1 MPSLNTGNAILSNAI
16 AVDSSYNVGI
26 GGAASGSFKLQV
38 TGTSNLTGTVTLAT
52 TSGVLA
58 INTTGRPAGV
68 GGGDNGKVWSKQA
81 TSGNYGIATIASATD
96 SFTYIGHN
104 GTDALLGTSYG
115 TTGAYTDLVIQTADV
130 TRFRLSG
137 STGAATFSNTGSAS
151 YGLTIANSSD
161 NLRLRLGTTTGGYL
175 NIQGQITSSG
185 NPFNMSLQADGGNV
199 GIGTSTINASSGY
212 TMLRINGGSGSEFS
226 LAQGGT
232 DYAYMYANSGIFAIA
247 TQAAIPLTFQTN
259 ATERMRISSLGALT
273 YNTTDAQGWFAGFS
287 VSGTNFAYMGS
298 TSQFA
303 NSGGTSTDFGIRSAN
318 AMAFYTSGGNERMR
332 ITSGGAVCVGMTSSA
347 YSIVAIK
354 SNTTTPYG
362 GFNVYAN
369 GNGNFVFMNH
379 DNNVGW
385 IGTEFGAG
393 GTGFTPLAFSVGGGQ
408 RMTILTDGKT
418 GIGKTAQITGLDVY
432 QSGTDVINARTDA
445 AAGNA
450 RSLFTGWN
458 TASATTSGNFCFNV
472 TSNGNVTNSNNS
484 YGPIS
489 DLKLKENII
498 DASPKLDDLMKVRIV
513 NYNLKAELGYES
525 YKQIGVIAQELEQV
539 FPGLVDEFNDRD
551 VNGNEL
557 GTTTKSVKMSV
568 FVPMLIKAIQELNQK
583 VNEQQQTINSLI
595 NR

>member
-38 TGTSNLTGTVTLAT
+38 TGTGNFTSRLTIGDAVGSSPLVWARSGGAT
-52 TSGVLA
+52 GYLYSDGDNVGITNVLDFGAGYEGILLNSSTSAINFYTNGVSTPRLA
-58 INTTGRPAGV
+58 IA
-68 GGGDNGKVWSKQA
+68 
-81 TSGNYGIATIASATD
+81 
-96 SFTYIGHN
+96 
-104 GTDALLGTSYG
+104 
-115 TTGAYTDLVIQTADV
+115 
-130 TRFRLSG
+130 
-137 STGAATFSNTGSAS
+137 STGAATFTSNSNS
-151 YGLTIANSSD
+151 TITNVFQNTNTTNTSSRNILD
-161 NLRLRLGTTTGGYL
+161 VIAGNVST
-175 NIQGQITSSG
+175 NIQSIHNDHSYINVTNNLYFQSG
-185 NPFNMSLQADGGNV
+185 SGVKMTMLSNGRV
-199 GIGTSTINASSGY
+199 GIGTNTPADKLNVS
-212 TMLRINGGSGSEFS
+212 NGGAEGLEVGFNTNQVTMIAYNRSTSAYIP
-226 LAQGGT
+226 LILQGGGGVV
-232 DYAYMYANSGIFAIA
+232 NI
-247 TQAAIPLTFQTN
+247 
-259 ATERMRISSLGALT
+259 
-273 YNTTDAQGWFAGFS
+273 
-287 VSGTNFAYMGS
+287 
-298 TSQFA
+298 
-303 NSGGTSTDFGIRSAN
+303 GTSTNDYAR
-318 AMAFYTSGGNERMR
+318 
-332 ITSGGAVCVGMTSSA
+332 
-347 YSIVAIK
+347 VAIK

-489 DLKLKENII
+489 DIKLKENIV